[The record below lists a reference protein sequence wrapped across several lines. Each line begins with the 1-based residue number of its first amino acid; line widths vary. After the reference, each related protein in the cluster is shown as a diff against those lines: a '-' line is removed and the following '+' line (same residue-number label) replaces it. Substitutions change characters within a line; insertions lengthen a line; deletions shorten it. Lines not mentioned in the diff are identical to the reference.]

1 MPGTPI
7 QSTLESNSGQSTDIN
22 RKSSEDAPNAPA
34 RSPARGCWRS
44 KLRTAAPDFLI
55 FLGFICIT
63 ALMTWPW
70 ILHLRDAVG
79 DRGDP
84 YMIAWTLWWDYH
96 QTFHDPLHLFNA
108 NIFFPY
114 QYTLAFSENDYG
126 IAVLFFPLFA
136 LGLRPLTVHSIATFL
151 GFAFS
156 AYGAFRLTRTLTN
169 STGAGWIAGIVFAF
183 IPFRFTVL
191 SHLHYMFAGWMPL
204 LLEALVLFAR
214 QRTQKRAAW
223 LGVAFLMNALT
234 CLSWFIM
241 TTVPLGLTVLLL
253 LIANPDVRRDRKFWL
268 RGAASMVISSLA
280 LLPFLIPYYVVSV
293 KYGLH
298 WQPWEFAF
306 NSARPIHWLAVEA
319 RNHVW
324 HSFGNG
330 IPGGIRLF
338 PGMLAPLL
346 AVAAFRF
353 RRVHWQPVGGSIYS
367 KLVVALDVVA
377 VLSGFI
383 FVLALGYED
392 AKYRIFGLQILRL
405 NQRSATHALTVLGLT
420 LAVRLLVAPVLLSRV
435 SSKRE
440 VAEPD
445 LSRDESARD
454 YDTLLIT
461 RCALPIGLLW
471 VVWGF
476 SSSLGAN
483 VFINRLLHDY
493 LLPFQSIRIPWRA
506 AMICYVG
513 LAVLAGVGA
522 QRLAL
527 KISLWMPRA
536 HTANVIFC
544 LLAAAVIFEL
554 HASPLQFERG
564 EVEPSQL
571 ALRLKQTPM
580 KGGLVEMPSE
590 EGANRHFY
598 MLRAADHERPLV
610 NATSSFLSPLTEKIN
625 AITRGPVPTTFIDT
639 LEQIPTSY
647 LVIHNERMTDGRRA
661 EFDRFLSNAIRSGRL
676 VFINRYDNGADL
688 YAVARV
694 EPDARSE
701 APLPFTLPEEIR

>member
-1 MPGTPI
+1 MPGTI
-7 QSTLESNSGQSTDIN
+7 QSTAESESGQTADIQ
-22 RKSSEDAPNAPA
+22 RKSSQVANSDGERPA
-34 RSPARGCWRS
+34 GPGGWRA
-44 KLRTAAPDFLI
+44 KLRAMAPEFLI
-55 FLGFICIT
+55 FLGFVGIT

-70 ILHLRDAVG
+70 VLHLRDAVG

-108 NIFFPY
+108 NIFYPY

-156 AYGAFRLTRTLTN
+156 AYGAFRLTRTLSD
-169 STGAGWIAGIVFAF
+169 STGAAWIAGIVFGF

-204 LLEALVLFAR
+204 LLEALVLFIR
-214 QRTQKRAAW
+214 HRSKKRAVW
-223 LGVAFLMNALT
+223 LGVTFFMNALS

-241 TTVPLGLTVLLL
+241 TTIPLGLTLVLL
-253 LIANPDVRRDRKFWL
+253 LIANPEVARDRKLWL
-268 RGAASMVISSLA
+268 RGIVAMVISSLA

-293 KYGLH
+293 KYGLR
-298 WQPWEFAF
+298 WQPWEFAL
-306 NSARPIHWLAVEA
+306 NSARPIHWFAAEM
-319 RNHVW
+319 RNQVW
-324 HSFGNG
+324 HNFGRW
-330 IPGGIRLF
+330 IPGGILLF
-338 PGMLAPLL
+338 PGLLAPLL

-353 RRVHWQPVGGSIYS
+353 RQLQRSYASSIYS
-367 KLVVALDVVA
+367 KLIIALDVIA
-377 VLSGFI
+377 LLSGLI
-383 FVLALGYED
+383 GVIALGD
-392 AKYRIFGLQILRL
+392 DNAKYQIFGLQILRV
-405 NQRSATHALTVLGLT
+405 NPHSARDAAVVLGLA
-420 LAVRLLVAPVLLSRV
+420 LAVRFVIALYL
-435 SSKRE
+435 KRRQI
-440 VAEPD
+440 A
-445 LSRDESARD
+445 SADETTSD
-454 YDTLLIT
+454 YHTRLIT
-461 RCALPIGLLW
+461 WGALPIGLIW

-483 VFINRLLHDY
+483 VFINRWLHDY

-506 AMICYVG
+506 AMVCYLG
-513 LAVLAGVGA
+513 LALLAGVGA

-527 KISLWMPRA
+527 RFSRWIPRA
-536 HTANVIFC
+536 HTTTVIFC
-544 LLAAAVIFEL
+544 LVAAAVMFEL
-554 HASPLQFERG
+554 HASPLKFERG

-571 ALRLKQTPM
+571 ALRLKHTPM
-580 KGGLVEMPSE
+580 KGGLVELPSE
-590 EGANRHFY
+590 EGDNRHFY
-598 MLRAADHERPLV
+598 MLRAADHGRPLV

-625 AITRGPVPTTFIDT
+625 TITREPLPTGFMDT

-647 LVIHNERMTDGRRA
+647 LVIHNERMSDYRRA
-661 EFDRFLSNAIRSGRL
+661 GFVRFLSTNIRSGRL

-701 APLPFTLPEEIR
+701 APLPFALPEEIR